1 MPELADDFS
10 ISSVHVRNLD
20 TFGEFKDEVDVD
32 QIIQPEVNQE
42 KKYHPDAANQETLHS
57 RLVPMFHIEEFKPCT
72 KYDTIFPALMNLSNT
87 SSNPLRSLHAAHL
100 TSQTFLDPARGLQ
113 FPSFPLVT
121 KSAYDQVGSTTTP
134 TTAMPFNMLE
144 VSWNLQQHYQQQQQ
158 QQQHQ
163 QLLYTQQQLQF
174 SQTLSNLLLQSQHAC
189 PPPPPC
195 SLLPFGS
202 MPASAGRP

>member
-1 MPELADDFS
+1 MPDLADDVS
-10 ISSVHVRNLD
+10 ISSVHVRNIE
-20 TFGEFKDEVDVD
+20 TFGEFKDEVDGD
-32 QIIQPEVNQE
+32 QIIQPAVNQE

-72 KYDTIFPALMNLSNT
+72 KNDTIFPALMHLSNT

-113 FPSFPLVT
+113 FPSFPLVM

-134 TTAMPFNMLE
+134 TTAMSLNMLE
-144 VSWNLQQHYQQQQQ
+144 VSRNLQQHY
-158 QQQHQ
+158 Q

-202 MPASAGRP
+202 MAASAGRP